1 MKVYSH
7 VFSVLVLV
15 FAMFFISACGYK
27 PSAKFARDIVGEK
40 VSTSVVISLED
51 PENTVLVK
59 DAVDTAIIE
68 EFHASL
74 VDRASSDT
82 HLVLSIGSPS
92 YSPVVY
98 DSNGYVVGY
107 RMSITLNIIKIHNGV
122 SKAYTAS
129 GTYDF
134 TVSPNAVITDQE
146 RFDAI
151 RFGAQ
156 KAIRSFIAQVAAQG
170 ARAKKKK

>member
-1 MKVYSH
+1 LKVFSH
-7 VFSVLVLV
+7 VLSVLVLS
-15 FAMFFISACGYK
+15 FILIFISACGYK
-27 PSAKFARDIVGEK
+27 PSSKFARSVVGEK

-59 DAVDTAIIE
+59 DAVDSAIIE
-68 EFHASL
+68 TFHASL
-74 VDRASSDT
+74 VSRVESDT
-82 HLVLSIGSPS
+82 HLVLSISSPS
-92 YSPVVY
+92 YSPIVY

-107 RMSITLNIIKIHNGV
+107 RMTITLNITRTHNGV
-122 SKAYTAS
+122 SKAYSAS
-129 GTYDF
+129 GNYDF

-156 KAIRSFIAQVAAQG
+156 KAILAFVAQVSAEG